1 MAPCLGP
8 TLPLLVVV
16 GTICLV
22 LLKHERNVLVRSI
35 ALHLHGAHGSD
46 VDELA
51 PMTRKTW
58 VDESCVA
65 DLKACYSTESST
77 VEVH

>member
-1 MAPCLGP
+1 MNATFWLEASPSTFTKLMVP
-8 TLPLLVVV
+8 TWM
-16 GTICLV
+16 T
-22 LLKHERNVLVRSI
+22 
-35 ALHLHGAHGSD
+35 
-46 VDELA
+46 LA

-58 VDESCVA
+58 VAESCVA